1 MKAALTRGWRRISGV
16 GEAEL
21 VPQARLSGPMPWVI
35 AIMVALT
42 IIAASAGL
50 ALRNAT
56 EAAAADLE
64 GGITVQIV
72 EARADARNRAYA
84 MIDHLN
90 WPEGFCRSDIGWRA
104 L

>member
-1 MKAALTRGWRRISGV
+1 MKLPALLAHGWRRISGI

-42 IIAASAGL
+42 VIASAAGL
-50 ALRNAT
+50 ALRNTAQ
-56 EAAAADLE
+56 AAAAELE

-72 EARADARNRAYA
+72 EASPEARRAQAQASVEKLREMA
-84 MIDHLN
+84 
-90 WPEGFCRSDIGWRA
+90 GV
-104 L
+104 